1 MLFAA
6 NAPGRRDDV
15 SHAPRRVVPA
25 QVGVTLCVL
34 VRYAHAELHALVHID
49 LPVILASDRHQVS
62 QNRHA
67 PVGDTPLAAATRA
80 MRAAAASPAEGVV
93 AEGHVTD
100 GKIFIQVE
108 HGEAIERQR
117 QARVRGV
124 FQQVEECTCDHT
136 QSSSGVFIL
145 IQRVI
150 SVISTVWSASRICP
164 RPSAIVIS
172 PLEILLENKGI
183 IYQCVCVC
191 LSLCVC
197 VCL

>member
-1 MLFAA
+1 MLFVVD
-6 NAPGRRDDV
+6 APGRRDDV

-67 PVGDTPLAAATRA
+67 PAGDTPLAAATRA
-80 MRAAAASPAEGVV
+80 ERAAAASPAEGVV

-100 GKIFIQVE
+100 GKIFILVE

-136 QSSSGVFIL
+136 QEFVRCVHIN
-145 IQRVI
+145 
-150 SVISTVWSASRICP
+150 TASHL
-164 RPSAIVIS
+164 SHQYS
-172 PLEILLENKGI
+172 ME
-183 IYQCVCVC
+183 C
-191 LSLCVC
+191 LKDLS
-197 VCL
+197 

>member
-1 MLFAA
+1 MLFAV

-67 PVGDTPLAAATRA
+67 PAGDTPLAAATRA
-80 MRAAAASPAEGVV
+80 ERAAAASPAEGVV

-150 SVISTVWSASRICP
+150 SVISTVWSASRTG
-164 RPSAIVIS
+164 A
-172 PLEILLENKGI
+172 
-183 IYQCVCVC
+183 
-191 LSLCVC
+191 
-197 VCL
+197 